1 MYMDNPS
8 DFTEHKEYTPLVI
21 ACMCRDLKLAEDLIK
36 EGADVNLCPLEST
49 PERKVPPLYYAT
61 AAQDAEIVRLLLN
74 SGADV
79 NGNKGRSQYIDIQEP
94 IGASYSIFHIP
105 RPYFTTYSVSCERP
119 LARIPTLV
127 ELYLAAG
134 VKLNSTP
141 WGPCLFYGRGKV
153 YMADSL
159 SLCNLRDV
167 PMTPFFKCDAAILL
181 LQHGVDPN
189 LYRLRDVWSQF
200 SLHSGFKM
208 SDGCLSSDAM
218 LKTFLGA
225 GYHITL
231 DDRNDLFMYEKA
243 LRHYDINID
252 EPLSLKQLCRSQIRT
267 QLRTVLNDTTIFPS
281 IEQLPIPSS
290 LKTFL
295 KLHDIIDLNNSS
307 INCSIPH

>member
-1 MYMDNPS
+1 M
-8 DFTEHKEYTPLVI
+8 L
-21 ACMCRDLKLAEDLIK
+21 LK
-36 EGADVNLCPLEST
+36 ST
-49 PERKVPPLYYAT
+49 Y
-61 AAQDAEIVRLLLN
+61 RLLKSDTYNQTRAIQINILLELMCIQKSCCLHVLLSLVFSFLN
-74 SGADV
+74 
-79 NGNKGRSQYIDIQEP
+79 R
-94 IGASYSIFHIP
+94 
-105 RPYFTTYSVSCERP
+105 
-119 LARIPTLV
+119 
-127 ELYLAAG
+127 
-134 VKLNSTP
+134 
-141 WGPCLFYGRGKV
+141 RGKV
-153 YMADSL
+153 YSL
-159 SLCNLRDV
+159 PRGTLTHIPIPKR
-167 PMTPFFKCDAAILL
+167 PYFKCDAAILL

-189 LYRLRDVWSQF
+189 LYRLRDVRSQF

-231 DDRNDLFMYEKA
+231 DDRNDV
-243 LRHYDINID
+243 LRLRYDKGLLHYDINID